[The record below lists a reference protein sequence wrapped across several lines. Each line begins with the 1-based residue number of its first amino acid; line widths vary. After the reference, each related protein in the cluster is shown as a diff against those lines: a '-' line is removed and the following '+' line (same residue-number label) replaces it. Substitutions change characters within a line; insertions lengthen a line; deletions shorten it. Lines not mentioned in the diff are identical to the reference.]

1 MNQSSESLLAGAL
14 GDARIVLQTA
24 ARHRRVLTYADLARE
39 ASTAF
44 DLGPSSP
51 ELARIL
57 CELLVDDA
65 SNDRPLLSSLVIN
78 KQTGRPGKG
87 FFRLARHYYRFRD
100 DEQFWL
106 DELTAAYEYYGAAA
120 RTSRRRRSGRRVPE
134 VHISTESHIL
144 SFFD

>member
-1 MNQSSESLLAGAL
+1 MFKSGVTNSGSSNKGRSNLNQSSESLLAGAL

-65 SNDRPLLSSLVIN
+65 
-78 KQTGRPGKG
+78 
-87 FFRLARHYYRFRD
+87 
-100 DEQFWL
+100 
-106 DELTAAYEYYGAAA
+106 
-120 RTSRRRRSGRRVPE
+120 
-134 VHISTESHIL
+134 
-144 SFFD
+144 